1 MHSDSDDSEDSIE
14 EMDSDSDGS
23 SSESDTKIGSTNPRE
38 DGEDGQKAKAR
49 RRQLHTASW
58 NARDEDESDTSSSS
72 EDSEE
77 QRHHRLDKDYERLE
91 DTRDDI
97 QELRARIHQQRR
109 KLKRS
114 REIKD
119 TADNSFM
126 SILRP
131 LLTKKGALDSQSIS
145 FESLDTRFKHMQ
157 STRTEHQE
165 LEAAIEELEDELSRT
180 ESQAT
185 YLERRFLKALY
196 TPSGPQK
203 RRPHDFSDDDDVPP
217 SRTSLLGIPTAR
229 REDTHPLYDEFMS
242 AVGNL
247 QLAEEHLEDLIMNKL
262 VAEQEQ
268 EHRRQVLQLHPRES
282 MASSRRR
289 HSEYER
295 VIRNFETQHREA
307 QDEIK
312 KCGSE
317 VSRLK
322 ALCEEKGVFPQH
334 APMHEMYSFQPDVYD
349 DDDDDMSLNYEGD
362 ETLAHPQFPLLL
374 TNPSHIL
381 NTNLPLT
388 AKRAFQQ
395 AMRLPDDDPTRHTVF
410 SAASKEFNIETLV
423 SDFKEGDKSDLI
435 NRWLLQKLRTSPMEV
450 ELLHS
455 TFLSSLFILDTNRW
469 EQDVLFFWSRDDAN
483 IPPDSFQGPVTSAD
497 VEAPRPTKF
506 PDSIDIL
513 PRTDSWARLSQKRHQ
528 SLPDQNP

>member
-1 MHSDSDDSEDSIE
+1 MYPPSDDSEESIE
-14 EMDSDSDGS
+14 ELDSDEDGTS
-23 SSESDTKIGSTNPRE
+23 SQSDTRIGSTNPKE
-38 DGEDGQKAKAR
+38 DGEYRRKGKVRGMQYRTAR
-49 RRQLHTASW
+49 W
-58 NARDEDESDTSSSS
+58 NAGDDSDTSSSS

-91 DTRDDI
+91 DKRDEI
-97 QELRARIHQQRR
+97 QELRGLIHQQRR
-109 KLKRS
+109 KLKSS
-114 REIKD
+114 RETKD

-126 SILRP
+126 AILRP
-131 LLTKKGALDSQSIS
+131 LLTKGAPDSHSITL
-145 FESLDTRFKHMQ
+145 ESLDSRFKHMQ
-157 STRTEHQE
+157 STRTEYQE
-165 LEAAIEELEDELSRT
+165 LEAVIEELEDKLSKAET
-180 ESQAT
+180 QAT
-185 YLERRFLKALY
+185 FLERQFLKALY
-196 TPSGPQK
+196 TPSGPQRK
-203 RRPHDFSDDDDVPP
+203 RPHDFSDEDDVPP

-268 EHRRQVLQLHPRES
+268 EHRRQVQQLHPRES
-282 MASSRRR
+282 MASRRR
-289 HSEYER
+289 HSEYEKT
-295 VIRNFETQHREA
+295 IRNFESLHREA

-334 APMHEMYSFQPDVYD
+334 APMHEIYSFQPDIYD
-349 DDDDDMSLNYEGD
+349 DDDDDMSLNFEGD
-362 ETLAHPQFPLLL
+362 ESLAHPQYPLLL

-381 NTNLPLT
+381 NINFPLT

-395 AMRLPDDDPTRHTVF
+395 AMRLPDDDPTRQAVF
-410 SAASKEFNIETLV
+410 AAASKELNIEMLV

-455 TFLSSLFILDTNRW
+455 TFLSHLSIWDINRW
-469 EQDVLFFWSRDDAN
+469 EQDVLYFWSRDDAN

-497 VEAPRPTKF
+497 VEAPRFTKF
-506 PDSIDIL
+506 PDDIDIL
-513 PRTDSWARLSQKRHQ
+513 PRTDSWARLSQRRHQ
-528 SLPDQNP
+528 SLPDQSP